1 VAGWTGGRRSIN
13 EISIELLERWF
24 LPERPPLAIT
34 HSEVL
39 GVVPL
44 EVTDA
49 LLDEFH
55 RPADR
60 HERGVMVEQVMELL
74 ATSRP
79 WSVHHVSSDRGELM
93 VMFGTSWR
101 VGRIAGIE
109 VRVDSSWVVIALLIT
124 YSMYLRTSVLYPELS
139 GGGAVVLGIAATV
152 LFFGSVLVHELAH
165 AVVSQARGIRVQDIT
180 LFLFGGA
187 TRAKVDSRG
196 PSDEFLIALVG
207 PLTSGLLAGLFAVVA
222 GLGGGYLSRPLEGT
236 FGYLAW
242 TNLLLAGFNLVPG
255 FPLDGGRL
263 LRAAIWRATGSLGR
277 ATRVAS
283 AAGQGVGWLL
293 VAAGVG
299 WLLAGDLAGGIWF
312 GFIGWFLV
320 QAARSS
326 YQELQLRDLLRG
338 VEAEDVMAANLVRI
352 PPELSLQDAV
362 DDYFMR
368 YDHSAFPVEEQGR
381 TIGLLTLRGVRR
393 VPREQ
398 WPTSRVRDHMVPL
411 GDQVVVAPDARMDGV
426 LGKLQDGDAGRVLVV
441 QDGEVVG
448 IITPTDLARWL
459 RRWQMLDS
467 RAR

>member
-1 VAGWTGGRRSIN
+1 
-13 EISIELLERWF
+13 
-24 LPERPPLAIT
+24 
-34 HSEVL
+34 
-39 GVVPL
+39 
-44 EVTDA
+44 
-49 LLDEFH
+49 
-55 RPADR
+55 
-60 HERGVMVEQVMELL
+60 
-74 ATSRP
+74 
-79 WSVHHVSSDRGELM
+79 
-93 VMFGTSWR
+93 MFGASWR

-139 GGGAVVLGIAATV
+139 GGGAVGLGILATV

-165 AVVSQARGIRVQDIT
+165 ALVSQARGIRVQDIT

-196 PSDEFLIALVG
+196 PGDEFLIALVG
-207 PLTSGLLAGLFAVVA
+207 PLTSGLLAGLFGIIA
-222 GLGGGYLSRPLEGT
+222 GLGRDGLSTPLVGT

-242 TNLLLAGFNLVPG
+242 TNLVLAAFNLVPG

-283 AAGQGVGWLL
+283 MAGQGVGWLL
-293 VAAGVG
+293 VAAGVA

-312 GFIGWFLV
+312 AFIGWFLV

-326 YQELQLRDLLRG
+326 YQELQLQQLLRG
-338 VEAEDVMAANLVRI
+338 VEAEDVMAADLVRI

-368 YDHSAFPVEEQGR
+368 YDHSAFPVDEQGR
-381 TIGLLTLRGVRR
+381 TIGLVTLRGVRR

-398 WPTSRVRDHMVPL
+398 WPTQRVREHMVPL
-411 GDQVVVAPDARMDGV
+411 SDQVVVAPEARMDGV
-426 LGKLQDGDAGRVLVV
+426 LGKLQDGEAGRVLVV
-441 QDGEVVG
+441 EDGEVVG
-448 IITPTDLARWL
+448 IITPTDLTRWL
-459 RRWQMLDS
+459 RRWQALGG
-467 RAR
+467 RVR